1 MLRPTEY
8 RASSR
13 RKEVLAGPE
22 GSVSASQGRMWRGYV
37 NALCQTPLSSQTGD
51 QSGKRRRAV
60 PSIGDGCFS
69 TAFSYLSVET
79 FSVLSDSVK
88 LWEPEHALL
97 STRPLE
103 DPQSEGRQ
111 CREDLY
117 GDNEPSIRALP
128 LPTVPSFQLG
138 CDDLTFTFKS
148 KPEVA

>member
-1 MLRPTEY
+1 
-8 RASSR
+8 
-13 RKEVLAGPE
+13 
-22 GSVSASQGRMWRGYV
+22 
-37 NALCQTPLSSQTGD
+37 
-51 QSGKRRRAV
+51 V